1 MMVSVYPLAM
11 DAKLLMH
18 RLKFPWHSI
27 FWTTL
32 RIALVV
38 FTISLF
44 AILKPKEYTF
54 LDILHTLFYGR
65 PNALTEADG
74 QTVKKFR
81 EAPVSMRTIAVIT
94 IALITVMGEKAAAV
108 EQ

>member
-1 MMVSVYPLAM
+1 M

-18 RLKFPWHSI
+18 RLKFPWPSI

-32 RIALVV
+32 RSYVNPFEHPVVFAKIALVV
-38 FTISLF
+38 FVISLF

-94 IALITVMGEKAAAV
+94 IALITVMG
-108 EQ
+108 